1 MFQLESS
8 FLIWPIFLLYCVLLL
23 VLQHR
28 MFEGMLQTVTDLE
41 REEIHMPALEYAN
54 SLLLF
59 YLVRWLEGE
68 QFCFLTFMSQ
78 CSEEIH
84 TKLDRKFCLARRFV
98 RYSTALQKWRLR
110 TYFSST
116 DIFKHVNNYKHTE
129 ILSYNLLSFLKTLF
143 SYLSPVVKHGDHR
156 TSWWLWK

>member
-1 MFQLESS
+1 
-8 FLIWPIFLLYCVLLL
+8 
-23 VLQHR
+23 

-78 CSEEIH
+78 CSEEIR
-84 TKLDRKFCLARRFV
+84 TK
-98 RYSTALQKWRLR
+98 WLR
-110 TYFSST
+110 MAEKRMGK
-116 DIFKHVNNYKHTE
+116 D
-129 ILSYNLLSFLKTLF
+129 LLL
-143 SYLSPVVKHGDHR
+143 
-156 TSWWLWK
+156 